1 MINNYIK
8 EKLDLN
14 NVRTLDQFINIIR
27 EECQKIILYSL
38 SKTDF
43 FSKVAFY
50 GGTCLR
56 IFHNLNRYSEDLDF
70 NIIKPNLEI
79 DLDDYLEQTV
89 IDLEAFGFKTIIR
102 SKEQYDQGE
111 MRRRYVTIP
120 IYDFATEYFKIP
132 VTNKEQ
138 VLSIKLEI
146 STNYIDGGRYERKLL
161 SSPLFSNILCF
172 DYPSLF
178 AGKLCA
184 LINRNWRNREKGRDY
199 YDFMFYLS
207 HEIKLNFEYIKSKL
221 GISSLT
227 LNQVKE
233 MLIDRFN
240 DTNFD
245 SVKDDVGAFVI
256 GNYDL
261 DSFNK
266 NNFIQAVELLQI
278 SDYR

>member
-70 NIIKPNLEI
+70 NVIKPDIEI
-79 DLDDYLEQTV
+79 DLDDYLEQAI
-89 IDLEAFGFKTIIR
+89 IDLEAFGFKPIIR

-111 MRRRYVTIP
+111 MRRRYITIP
-120 IYDFATEYFKIP
+120 IYDLSTEYFKRTI
-132 VTNKEQ
+132 TNKEQ
-138 VLSIKLEI
+138 VLSIKLEV
-146 STNYIDGGRYERKLL
+146 STNYIDGGRYEWKLL

-207 HEIKLNFEYIKSKL
+207 HEIKLNLEYIKSKL
-221 GISSLT
+221 GSSSLT

-245 SVKDDVGAFVI
+245 SVKDDIKAFVI
-256 GNYDL
+256 GNYSL

-266 NNFIQAVELLQI
+266 ETFIQAVELLQ
-278 SDYR
+278 SE